1 MNMTRG
7 NRKMMRRRLAGA
19 YASSVISI
27 ALVLVLVAVA
37 SWLVINAGR
46 VSDYFKE
53 SLQMSVILRP
63 DASDSAAESLGE
75 ELSKLPFVH
84 STRVVTRAEGT
95 EDLRKM
101 LGDDFLNVFESSPVP
116 VSVDLTLN
124 AEYVSSDSLELVK
137 QKICTFP
144 VVEEVSCQQSL
155 VEALNTNLT
164 RISLVLGI
172 FILLMLFVS
181 YVLIGNT
188 VRINIFARRFTVH
201 TMKLVGATRSFIRR
215 PFMRS
220 SMIQGLVASSM
231 AIVAIVSG
239 MLYVRRSFPQLA
251 DLCDLRSMLIVSA
264 TVIATGILV
273 CLVSTFFTVNKLAA
287 MGKDELYY

>member
-1 MNMTRG
+1 
-7 NRKMMRRRLAGA
+7 MMRRRLAGA

-53 SLQMSVILRP
+53 SLQMSVILRA
-63 DASDSAAESLGE
+63 DASDAAAESLGE

-84 STRVVTRAEGT
+84 SSHVVTRAEGT
-95 EDLRKM
+95 EELRKM
-101 LGDDFLNVFESSPVP
+101 LGDDFLTVFESSPVP

-124 AEYVSSDSLELVK
+124 AEYVSMDSLEVVK
-137 QKICTFP
+137 EKICAFP
-144 VVEEVSCQQSL
+144 VVEEISCQQSL
-155 VEALNTNLT
+155 VEALNANL
-164 RISLVLGI
+164 RKISLVLGI

-181 YVLIGNT
+181 YVLISNT
-188 VRINIFARRFTVH
+188 VRISIFARRFTVH

-220 SMIQGLVASSM
+220 SLIQGLVASSM
-231 AIVAIVSG
+231 AIAALICG

-251 DLCDLRSMLIVSA
+251 DLCDLRSMIIVSA
-264 TVIATGILV
+264 TVVATGILV
-273 CLVSTFFTVNKLAA
+273 CAVSTFFTVNKLVA

>member
-1 MNMTRG
+1 
-7 NRKMMRRRLAGA
+7 MMRRRLVGA

-53 SLQMSVILRP
+53 SLQMSVILRQ
-63 DASDSAAESLGE
+63 DSTDSAAESLGE

-84 STRVVTRAEGT
+84 STHVVTRAEGT
-95 EDLRKM
+95 EELRKM
-101 LGDDFLNVFESSPVP
+101 LGDDFLSVFESSPVP
-116 VSVDLTLN
+116 VSVDVTLN
-124 AEYVSSDSLELVK
+124 AEYVSPDSLEVVK
-137 QKICTFP
+137 EAICAFP

-155 VEALNTNLT
+155 VEALNANLT
-164 RISLVLGI
+164 KISLVLGI

-201 TMKLVGATRSFIRR
+201 TMKLVGATRAFIRR
-215 PFMRS
+215 PFMRGALL
-220 SMIQGLVASSM
+220 QGFIASLI
-231 AIVAIVSG
+231 AIAALAGG
-239 MLYVRRSFPQLA
+239 MYYVRKSFPQFA
-251 DLCDLRSMLIVSA
+251 DLCDLRSMLIVA
-264 TVIATGILV
+264 GTVIATGIIV
-273 CLVSTFFTVNKLAA
+273 CAVSTFFTVNKLVA